1 MLVNFLREVNG
12 GVSSNA
18 AWPTQRNNCA
28 IIRSC
33 VAAGPFLRSA
43 APCFNISRL
52 GKSNDSFAVS
62 LVAAPAAGDLRAH
75 AKEFASA
82 WIAELKV
89 DRRVPHAQA
98 AAWATSNAVF
108 AETTHN
114 ENMFAK

>member
-1 MLVNFLREVNG
+1 MGGQQQRGLADPEEELRNYQKLCRGRALSAE
-12 GVSSNA
+12 
-18 AWPTQRNNCA
+18 R
-28 IIRSC
+28 
-33 VAAGPFLRSA
+33 GPALQHL
-43 APCFNISRL
+43 PSRQT
-52 GKSNDSFAVS
+52 NDSFAVS
-62 LVAAPAAGDLRAH
+62 LFAAPAAGDLRAH